1 MVKVINKLRKEYPGG
16 ELSEDNLEKNPFR
29 QFGHWFEAAT
39 AAGIPEPNAMV
50 LATADS
56 AGHPSVR
63 MVLLKDFD
71 ERGFVFY
78 TNYRSRKGRELA
90 ENPHAALLFWWG
102 PLHKQIRIEG
112 TVAKISA
119 RESDAYFATRP
130 LGSQIGAAV
139 SHQSAEIPNRQVL
152 EDRFKEL
159 EKRAA
164 THPITRPEH
173 WGGYRLSPNR
183 FEFWQGRENRLHDRF
198 EYRLD
203 APNQWEIVRLS
214 P

>member
-1 MVKVINKLRKEYPGG
+1 MVKVIDKLRKEYPA
-16 ELSEDNLEKNPFR
+16 EEFSEANLEKNPFR
-29 QFGHWFEAAT
+29 QFKRWFEAAT
-39 AAGIPEPNAMV
+39 AAGIAEPNAMA
-50 LATADS
+50 LATADRG
-56 AGHPSVR
+56 GHPSVR

-78 TNYRSRKGRELA
+78 TNYLSRKGRELA
-90 ENPHAALLFWWG
+90 ENPQAALLFWWA
-102 PLHKQIRIEG
+102 PLHKQIRITG
-112 TVAKISA
+112 TVTKVSA
-119 RESDAYFATRP
+119 QESDAYFATRP
-130 LGSQIGAAV
+130 LGSQIGAVV
-139 SHQSAEIPNRQVL
+139 SQQSAEIPNRQVL

-198 EYRLD
+198 EYRRV
-203 APNQWEIVRLS
+203 AQNQWEIVRLS